1 MKECD
6 HPIHQAPVARRRV
19 RGGHGGLRASLDTA
33 RAMPPLQLRPEHR
46 TAGSNSEH
54 VHFSREGREGTTVMG
69 VSEDTRPH
77 KRKGR

>member
-1 MKECD
+1 MKERD

-33 RAMPPLQLRPEHR
+33 LQLRPEHR